1 MTRITTAALAYFLT
15 VFGLGFALG
24 TLRVLFI
31 IPRIGETAAV
41 LLELPVMLAASWV
54 AAGWCVR
61 RFAVPPRTSA
71 RLAMGLLAFALVM
84 VAELGL
90 AVLLFGQSPAQHFA
104 AYRHF
109 AGAAGLAAQGGYA
122 LFPALRRVTPRYVVR
137 V

>member
-1 MTRITTAALAYFLT
+1 MTQIIKAALAYFVT
-15 VFGLGFALG
+15 VFGLGFVLG
-24 TLRVLFI
+24 TLRVLFV

-61 RFAVPPRTSA
+61 RFAVPASAGA

-84 VAELGL
+84 VAELTL
-90 AVLLFGQSPAQHFA
+90 AVLLFGQSPARHFA

-109 AGAAGLAAQGGYA
+109 AGAMGLAAQLAYA
-122 LFPALRRVTPRYVVR
+122 LFPALRPDRT
-137 V
+137 